1 MLLLN
6 EIVSSLGQKRR
17 DWTNSVIVLHAL
29 RRGTQQLKQTTK
41 SIDNSSHETEI
52 RLQSTSP

>member
-6 EIVSSLGQKRR
+6 EIVSSLSQKRR
-17 DWTNSVIVLHAL
+17 DWTNRVIVLHAL

-41 SIDNSSHETEI
+41 SIDNS
-52 RLQSTSP
+52 